1 MQLKIGLINSWYSIF
16 DLRST
21 YHQMALNPTDADKA
35 ALITRRCIFVWHTM
49 PRALCNAGAT
59 FPRLMDVPL
68 TGLNLDV
75 CLTYFDDIT
84 LYLTTLRQH
93 IDRLAQALGRL
104 KQAKLS
110 LKPSKCC
117 LMQAVIL
124 FLGHIV
130 SSDGMETDPAKVQ
143 NGLRMADVSASP
155 SVTWIPRSNR
165 VLSPFIKVYVKIV

>member
-1 MQLKIGLINSWYSIF
+1 
-16 DLRST
+16 
-21 YHQMALNPTDADKA
+21 
-35 ALITRRCIFVWHTM
+35 
-49 PRALCNAGAT
+49 
-59 FPRLMDVPL
+59 MDVPL

-93 IDRLAQALGRL
+93 IDGLAQALGRL

-117 LMQAVIL
+117 LMLAVIL

-165 VLSPFIKVYVKIV
+165 VLSPFIKVYAKIV